1 MRTRGDRAVT
11 ASRLIWSAGVVV
23 AVLAL
28 CAAVLVG
35 SALPAGYDF
44 RAYWLAGQ
52 HLLSGA
58 PLYPGSDTILGLP
71 DEFRYLPIVAVLFVP
86 FALLPYTVALA
97 IWTFLEVA
105 TAAAVGV
112 ALIRQLPPHWRPW
125 GAAGYVFFLGLV
137 LEVTLGNVNLLS
149 LALALAAWRY
159 RDRALAGG
167 LLLAA
172 AVGLKFLPL
181 TLLLFYIAS
190 GRWRPV
196 VTGGLIGTAAL
207 AIGALAMP
215 DRTAEYV
222 RFAPRLL
229 EQDWVYAHIARP
241 GPPELA
247 AFFWSDWFPLGLA
260 IGAVLVAI
268 AAGIAARRDRSNENA
283 WHALTLATAG
293 YLAPFGYFWTTFLIL
308 SLPLAAETLRRAAAR
323 PAGERVPIVALVVVS
338 WVLMEPQQTGTLVPI
353 FVHFV
358 GVILLCVLAVV
369 TVMRPGPSMVGLR
382 LPSTTARTS
391 Q

>member
-1 MRTRGDRAVT
+1 MTGR
-11 ASRLIWSAGVVV
+11 RLVWSAGVVV

-28 CAAVLVG
+28 GAAVVVA

-44 RAYWLAGQ
+44 RAYWLAGH
-52 HLLSGA
+52 HLLNGT
-58 PLYPGSDTILGLP
+58 PLYPGPDTILGLP
-71 DEFRYLPIVAVLFVP
+71 DEFRYLPIVAILFVP
-86 FALLPYTVALA
+86 FALLPYSVALA
-97 IWTFLEVA
+97 IWIVLQVA

-112 ALIRQLPPHWRPW
+112 ALIRRLPPLWRPW
-125 GAAGYVFFLGLV
+125 AAAGYVFFLGLV

-149 LALALAAWRY
+149 LGLALAAWRF
-159 RDRALAGG
+159 RDRALPAG

-181 TLLLFYIAS
+181 TLLLFYVAS

-196 VTGGLIGTAAL
+196 LTGGLIGIAAL
-207 AIGALAMP
+207 AAGALAMP

-247 AFFWSDWFPLGLA
+247 AFFWSDWFPLALA
-260 IGAVLVAI
+260 IGAVLVAT
-268 AAGIAARRDRSNENA
+268 AAGIAARRERSNENA

-293 YLAPFGYFWTTFLIL
+293 YLAPFGYFWMTFLIL

-323 PAGERVPIVALVVVS
+323 PAGERAPIVALVVIA

-353 FVHFV
+353 LLHFL
-358 GVILLCVLAVV
+358 GVVLLFVLAIV
-369 TVMRPGPSMVGLR
+369 TLMRPAPSTAAIR

>member
-1 MRTRGDRAVT
+1 MS
-11 ASRLIWSAGVVV
+11 SRRLVWSAGVVV

-28 CAAVLVG
+28 GAALAVA

-58 PLYPGSDTILGLP
+58 PLYPGRDTILGLP
-71 DEFRYLPIVAVLFVP
+71 DEFRYLPIVAVVFAP
-86 FALLPYTVALA
+86 FALLPYPVALA
-97 IWTFLEVA
+97 IWTLLQVA

-112 ALIRQLPPHWRPW
+112 ALIRQLPPLWRPW
-125 GAAGYVFFLGLV
+125 AAAGYVFFLGLV

-149 LALALAAWRY
+149 LGLALAAWRF
-159 RDRALAGG
+159 RDRAVPAG

-172 AVGLKFLPL
+172 GVGLKFLPL
-181 TLLLFYIAS
+181 TLLLFYVAS

-196 VTGGLIGTAAL
+196 VTGGVIGTAAL
-207 AIGALAMP
+207 VIGALAMP

-247 AFFWSDWFPLGLA
+247 AFFWSDWFPLALA
-260 IGAVLVAI
+260 VGAVLVAI
-268 AAGIAARRDRSNENA
+268 ASGIAARRDSSNENG
-283 WHALTLATAG
+283 WHALTLATMG

-308 SLPLAAETLRRAAAR
+308 SLPLAAETLRRAVAR
-323 PAGERVPIVALVVVS
+323 PPGERVPIVALVVIS

-353 FVHFV
+353 LLHLI
-358 GVILLCVLAVV
+358 GVALLCALAIVM
-369 TVMRPGPSMVGLR
+369 TVRRTASPIPVAQ
-382 LPSTTARTS
+382 PSTGIGTS
-391 Q
+391 S

>member
-1 MRTRGDRAVT
+1 MT

-196 VTGGLIGTAAL
+196 VTGGLIGIAAL
-207 AIGALAMP
+207 AIGALALP

>member
-1 MRTRGDRAVT
+1 MT
-11 ASRLIWSAGVVV
+11 SRRLVWSAGVVV

-28 CAAVLVG
+28 LAALVVG

-52 HLLSGA
+52 HILSGA
-58 PLYPGSDTILGLP
+58 PLYPGQDTILGLP

-86 FALLPYTVALA
+86 FALLPYSVALA
-97 IWTFLEVA
+97 IWTLLQVT
-105 TAAAVGV
+105 TAAAVGI
-112 ALIRQLPPHWRPW
+112 ALIRQLPPLWRPW
-125 GAAGYVFFLGLV
+125 AAAGYVFFLGLV
-137 LEVTLGNVNLLS
+137 LEVTLGNVNLIS
-149 LALALAAWRY
+149 LGLALAAWRF
-159 RDRALAGG
+159 RDRAIPAGI
-167 LLLAA
+167 LLAA

-181 TLLLFYIAS
+181 TLLLFYVAS

-196 VTGGLIGTAAL
+196 LTGAVIGTAAL
-207 AIGALAMP
+207 VVGALGLP

-229 EQDWVYAHIARP
+229 EQDWVYAHINRP
-241 GPPELA
+241 GPGELA
-247 AFFWSDWFPLGLA
+247 GVFWSDWFPLALA
-260 IGAVLVAI
+260 VGAVLVAI
-268 AAGIAARRDRSNENA
+268 AAGIAARRDPSDENA

-323 PAGERVPIVALVVVS
+323 PAAERVPIIVGVVIS
-338 WVLMEPQQTGTLVPI
+338 WVLMEPQQVGTLVPI
-353 FVHFV
+353 LLHLV
-358 GVILLCVLAVV
+358 GVALLFVLAIVML
-369 TVMRPGPSMVGLR
+369 MRPSPSTTGVT
-382 LPSTTARTS
+382 LPSTRARTS

>member
-1 MRTRGDRAVT
+1 MT
-11 ASRLIWSAGVVV
+11 ARRLVWSAGVAVALLALGAAVVV
-23 AVLAL
+23 A
-28 CAAVLVG
+28 

-52 HLLSGA
+52 HLLNGA
-58 PLYPGSDTILGLP
+58 PLYPGPNTILGLP
-71 DEFRYLPIVAVLFVP
+71 DEFRYLPIVAILFIP
-86 FALLPYTVALA
+86 FALLPYSVALA
-97 IWTFLEVA
+97 IWTVLQVA
-105 TAAAVGV
+105 TAAAVGI
-112 ALIRQLPPHWRPW
+112 ALIRQLPPLWRPW
-125 GAAGYVFFLGLV
+125 AAAGYVFFLGLV

-149 LALALAAWRY
+149 LGLALAAWRF
-159 RDRALAGG
+159 RDRALPAG

-181 TLLLFYIAS
+181 TLLLFYVAS

-207 AIGALAMP
+207 AVGALLMP
-215 DRTAEYV
+215 DRTAEYI

-229 EQDWVYAHIARP
+229 EQNWVYAHIARP

-247 AFFWSDWFPLGLA
+247 AFFWSEWFPLALAGAAALVAGLA
-260 IGAVLVAI
+260 GA
-268 AAGIAARRDRSNENA
+268 AARRDSARANT

-308 SLPLAAETLRRAAAR
+308 SLPLAADTLRRASTTPR
-323 PAGERVPIVALVVVS
+323 PVERAVVVGAVVLS

-353 FVHFV
+353 LWHFV
-358 GVILLCVLAVV
+358 GVMLLCAVAVL
-369 TVMRPGPSMVGLR
+369 TLLGPAPSTAGLR